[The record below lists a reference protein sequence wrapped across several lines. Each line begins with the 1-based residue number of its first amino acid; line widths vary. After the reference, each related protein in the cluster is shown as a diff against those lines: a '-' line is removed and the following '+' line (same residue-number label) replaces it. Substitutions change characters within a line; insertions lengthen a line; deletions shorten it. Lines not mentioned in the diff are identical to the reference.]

1 MDNIYTLYSK
11 DKPLIEFRKVD
22 TLDKKYEIIK
32 IYEENKN
39 ILPYRLKNNIDIFDF
54 WLDSRPIPTNREHIE
69 NVIEAL
75 MLSDRP
81 DPFDYLKINS
91 GVSLNDTYWIKDSN
105 DEISWYDKDFSCVN
119 LYENGFKESLG
130 IITFFGNTS
139 SLGGRINTPELTTQG
154 MLGKA
159 WRQLDD
165 GIYLYKKGSSGAA
178 NAGNEPYSE
187 VIASQVA
194 DIIGI
199 PHIKYELERWQGV
212 LCTKCKLF
220 TDIDH
225 GYLTMA
231 EFLSTEVGTKD
242 RWKYNDIK
250 KLVSDEIMSG
260 IDDMIVFDYIIENKD
275 RHFNNFGFIRNNN
288 TGEIEKLAPI
298 FDNGFSLLNFHMEYE
313 LKDFDY
319 DAYSDLG
326 TFYIKNKDQA
336 KDIIKK
342 NPKKYKRWAK
352 ELSNKIDTINF
363 HGIEEYREKAIKD
376 LLKSRCRIIQNI

>member
-1 MDNIYTLYSK
+1 MENIYTLYSK
-11 DKPLIEFRKVD
+11 DKPLIDFKKID
-22 TLDKKYEIIK
+22 TLERKYEIIRL
-32 IYEENKN
+32 YEDNKN
-39 ILPYRLKNNIDIFDF
+39 ILPYRLKHNIDTFDS

-69 NVIEAL
+69 KVIDAL
-75 MLSDRP
+75 MLSERP
-81 DPFDYLKINS
+81 DPFDYLKINN
-91 GVSLNDTYWIKDSN
+91 GVSLNDTYWIKSSN
-105 DEISWYDKDFSCVN
+105 DEISWYDKDFSSVN
-119 LYENGFKESLG
+119 LYEDGFKESLG

-159 WRQLDD
+159 WRQQSD

-194 DIIGI
+194 SIIGI
-199 PHIKYELERWQGV
+199 SYVNYELEKWQGV

-220 TDIDH
+220 TDVNY

-231 EFLSTEVGTKD
+231 EFLGTEIGTND
-242 RWKYNDIK
+242 RWKYSDIK
-250 KLVSDEIMSG
+250 SLVSEDIMEG

-313 LKDFDY
+313 LKEFDY

-336 KDIIKK
+336 SEVIKR
-342 NPKKYKRWAK
+342 NPKKYKNWAK
-352 ELSNKIDTINF
+352 ELSSKIDTIDFN
-363 HGIEEYREKAIKD
+363 GVEEYRERAIKE
-376 LLKSRCRIIQNI
+376 LLKSRCRIIQSL